1 MLWLETATRC
11 LLKVLGLDSWDGLT
25 GGLAGQVGAECSRL
39 GSRGPRPCRSP
50 GGPGGASGPGCHSD
64 TSPPAIAHLSGTQQG
79 ARGLLRH
86 PCPSPLPG
94 ALDVYSP
101 GLVVG
106 RCFKPQLLWRITQK
120 NVSGTFRR
128 NLGLQTAGELRGLA
142 LRAGAGRGPGA
153 STARTSC

>member
-11 LLKVLGLDSWDGLT
+11 LLQVLGLDSWDGLT

-50 GGPGGASGPGCHSD
+50 GGPGGASRPGCHSD
-64 TSPPAIAHLSGTQQG
+64 TSPPATAHLSGTQQG
-79 ARGLLRH
+79 ARGPAPPH
-86 PCPSPLPG
+86 FQG

-120 NVSGTFRR
+120 NVLGTFRR

-153 STARTSC
+153 STAWTSC